1 VIGSNQ
7 SPGDAPALPPAEPSP
22 SVPVEPALS
31 PTPAPVA
38 PLPRRPGALRRVR
51 EWFWRGRTLADA
63 RAEGRLASP
72 RAQECLRH
80 GWVCV
85 ELAERALKPVPRLV
99 SGAADGPA
107 RELAREAVLWALL
120 AERALRTSETAP
132 FAGSDAQPT
141 SLSALWAGAP
151 AGLLATAAGGEGSAH
166 VLAASLALDGFVEF
180 AALSAEE
187 QARQSRDLAVFAR
200 SLLALVEAPRVRL
213 DRLYLQRIVRSG
225 GLLLAL
231 AVIAVGALS
240 TRSWNERQRDLA
252 RGRPYRTSSMYPGVG
267 CKSPDQDCPESPFFF
282 FHTQEE
288 DRPWVELDLGGKKRF
303 SAVRIINREDCCGE
317 RAVPLAIEVSNDR
330 KTWREVAR
338 RDDTFNNWYKE
349 FPPVSAHYVR
359 AISLHKALFHL
370 RHFSVLR

>member
-1 VIGSNQ
+1 MIGSNQ
-7 SPGDAPALPPAEPSP
+7 SSGDAPASPPAEPSP
-22 SVPVEPALS
+22 AVPVEPALL
-31 PTPAPVA
+31 PATPPPA
-38 PLPRRPGALRRVR
+38 PLPRRPGAFRRAR

-63 RAEGRLASP
+63 KAGGRVPSA

-107 RELAREAVLWALL
+107 RELAREAVIWALL
-120 AERALRTSETAP
+120 AERALRTNEPPP
-132 FAGSDAQPT
+132 FAASDAPPA
-141 SLSALWAGAP
+141 SLSALWSAAP
-151 AGLLATAAGGEGSAH
+151 RALLATAAGEEGAVH
-166 VLAASLALDGFVEF
+166 VLEASLALDGFVEF

-200 SLLALVEAPRVRL
+200 SLLAQVEAPRVRL
-213 DRLYLQRIVRSG
+213 DRLYVQRIVRTG

-231 AVIAVGALS
+231 VVIALAVLS

-252 RGRPYRTSSMYPGVG
+252 RGRPYRTSSSYPGVG

-288 DRPWVELDLGGKKRF
+288 DHPWVELDLGGKKRF
-303 SAVRIINREDCCGE
+303 SAVRIINREDCCAE

-349 FPPVSAHYVR
+349 FPPVSARYVR

-370 RHFSVLR
+370 RRFSVLR